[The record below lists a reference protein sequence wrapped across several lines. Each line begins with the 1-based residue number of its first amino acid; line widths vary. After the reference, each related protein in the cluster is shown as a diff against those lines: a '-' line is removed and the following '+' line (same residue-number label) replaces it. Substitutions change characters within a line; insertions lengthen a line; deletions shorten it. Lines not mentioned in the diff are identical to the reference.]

1 MIARDAAP
9 RLAAL
14 ARYDPVVTVVAPGRR
29 RRGVASCGEGVAVRA
44 GGQRPAFRIPGWH
57 ATLRKQVV
65 KTAKLR
71 LVDSG
76 VACYLLGI
84 REPEQLRTHPLRGA
98 PFESWV
104 AAELLKRR
112 THHGLRRELH
122 HFRDPPGLEVD
133 LVWSDPDRV
142 TLIEVK
148 SGATIAGDF
157 THHVERLAQRV
168 RERAPERAM
177 ATRVIH
183 GGSECQVRDETQ
195 LVPWHAVD
203 RLAMRAPPTYSD
215 MPLGSLH
222 ALMREPAL
230 PRCSTTITESLS
242 AIQLTLSGA
251 LHE

>member
-1 MIARDAAP
+1 MPGTPPPGWPHWPATTRSSPSSRLGADAGVSHH
-9 RLAAL
+9 AAKAWL
-14 ARYDPVVTVVAPGRR
+14 SVLE
-29 RRGVASCGEGVAVRA
+29 ASDLL
-44 GGQRPAFRIPGWH
+44 FRIPGWH

-98 PFESWV
+98 PLESWV

-133 LVWSDPDRV
+133 LVWSDADRV

-148 SGATIAGDF
+148 AGATIAGDF
-157 THHVERLAQRV
+157 THRVERLAQRV
-168 RERAPERAM
+168 RERAP
-177 ATRVIH
+177 
-183 GGSECQVRDETQ
+183 G
-195 LVPWHAVD
+195 
-203 RLAMRAPPTYSD
+203 
-215 MPLGSLH
+215 
-222 ALMREPAL
+222 
-230 PRCSTTITESLS
+230 PR
-242 AIQLTLSGA
+242 G
-251 LHE
+251 